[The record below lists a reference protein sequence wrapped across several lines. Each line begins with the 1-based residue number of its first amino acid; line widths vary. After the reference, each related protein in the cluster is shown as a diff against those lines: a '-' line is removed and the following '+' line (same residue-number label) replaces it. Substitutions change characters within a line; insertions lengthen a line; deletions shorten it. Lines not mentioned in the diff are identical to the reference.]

1 MFDCIY
7 NRDIIVHEMILV
19 PLLFL
24 FTVSPL
30 FSQKPLQVDYWLH
43 PFLWQWI
50 GYTLLAGS
58 PPIVEK
64 VNDQGMVKISFFY
77 ELY

>member
-19 PLLFL
+19 HLLFL
-24 FTVSPL
+24 LTVSPV
-30 FSQKPLQVDYWLH
+30 FSQKPLQVDYWLY

-50 GYTLLAGS
+50 GCTLLAGS

-64 VNDQGMVKISFFY
+64 VNDQGMVKICFFY